1 MTGLGRQGRFDW
13 LLLGSVCLLGGMGV
27 YNLSSAAK
35 AFEGNMAMLQAI
47 YLGVGVVIALTLS
60 VIDYRLFER
69 LAYPLFVASLLS
81 LLAVL
86 AVGRVVSGSRR
97 WIHLGFF
104 NFQPSEMMKIGIVL
118 VLAKYFSDEQDLPV
132 GGYRLRDLIKP
143 RTPLYAIGALGGLI
157 LFWEKDAL
165 AALGMWR
172 FVLLGLSMI
181 WAVASSLFVVR
192 SGRTSLHD
200 LLSPVI
206 LVLLPVML
214 IIRQPDLGTSLAL
227 TAIAGTMI
235 LFMKVRFSSLLIA
248 SVVFIAVAIGA
259 WYLLLEDYQKGRIEA
274 FVAPG
279 ADTKGTGYHA
289 RQSIIAVGSGMMH
302 GKGFRE
308 STQTQ
313 FQFLPE
319 QHTDFVFSV
328 WAEEQGFLGCLL
340 VLALFL
346 FLLVQ
351 ITNVASAAKNRF
363 GMLVGVG
370 MAGFVFWHMFINIGM
385 VIGVL
390 PVVGI
395 TLPLWSYGGSS
406 ILALMA
412 GVGLLLSISMRRH
425 AN

>member
-1 MTGLGRQGRFDW
+1 
-13 LLLGSVCLLGGMGV
+13 
-27 YNLSSAAK
+27 
-35 AFEGNMAMLQAI
+35 
-47 YLGVGVVIALTLS
+47 
-60 VIDYRLFER
+60 
-69 LAYPLFVASLLS
+69 
-81 LLAVL
+81 
-86 AVGRVVSGSRR
+86 
-97 WIHLGFF
+97 
-104 NFQPSEMMKIGIVL
+104 
-118 VLAKYFSDEQDLPV
+118 
-132 GGYRLRDLIKP
+132 
-143 RTPLYAIGALGGLI
+143 
-157 LFWEKDAL
+157 
-165 AALGMWR
+165 MWR

-279 ADTKGTGYHA
+279 ADIKGTGYHA

-302 GKGFRE
+302 GKGYRE

-346 FLLVQ
+346 FFLVQ

-406 ILALMA
+406 ILAVMA

-425 AN
+425 VN